1 MSISISVNGI
11 ALKNKPYFNSAAV
24 TEKIKMKDNT
34 LIAI

>member
-11 ALKNKPYFNSAAV
+11 ALKDTNLILIVQQSQK
-24 TEKIKMKDNT
+24 KKMKENT

>member
-24 TEKIKMKDNT
+24 IEKIKMKDNT